1 MTVTM
6 RVRAAVLRHAPAPR
20 PYATSRPLTIE
31 TIDLAP
37 PGPDEVLVR
46 IAGAGLCH
54 SDLSVI
60 NGDRPRPVPLA
71 LGHEASA
78 VVEECGP
85 GVTDLARGDHVVMSF
100 VPTCGTCLPCREG
113 RAALCEPGNA
123 ANGEG
128 TLLSG
133 ARRIRCEGVEV
144 NHHAGVSAF
153 GEYAVVSRHS
163 IVRIDPEIPLIEAA
177 LFGCAVMT
185 GVGAVVN
192 TCGVRMGQSVA
203 VVGLGGV
210 GLSALLGAVACGA
223 GRVVAVDL
231 SEDKLR
237 IARELGATDTY
248 LASDPDAVAQIRSA
262 TQGGVD
268 HALEMAGSVK
278 AFDTAYRITRR
289 GGTTATAGLAH
300 PTQAFTLPAV
310 GLVGEER
317 VVRGSY
323 MGSCVPARDIP
334 RYIAL
339 YRQGRLPVNKLMTGT
354 LALEAINEGFD
365 RLDRGQAVRQ
375 VIAL

>member
-1 MTVTM
+1 
-6 RVRAAVLRHAPAPR
+6 
-20 PYATSRPLTIE
+20 
-31 TIDLAP
+31 
-37 PGPDEVLVR
+37 
-46 IAGAGLCH
+46 
-54 SDLSVI
+54 
-60 NGDRPRPVPLA
+60 
-71 LGHEASA
+71 
-78 VVEECGP
+78 
-85 GVTDLARGDHVVMSF
+85 

>member
-1 MTVTM
+1 MSL
-6 RVRAAVLRHAPAPR
+6 RVRAAILHHAPVGR
-20 PYATSRPLTIE
+20 PYAETRPLRIE
-31 TIDLAP
+31 TIELDP
-37 PGPDEVLVR
+37 PGPDEVLVK

-60 NGDRPRPVPLA
+60 NGDRVRPVPVA
-71 LGHEASA
+71 LGHEASGI
-78 VVEECGP
+78 VEEPGP
-85 GVTDLARGDHVVMSF
+85 GVTDLKRGDHVVMSF
-100 VPTCGTCLPCREG
+100 VPTCGGCAPCREG
-113 RAALCEPGNA
+113 RGALCEPGNA
-123 ANGEG
+123 ANASG

-133 ARRIRCEGVEV
+133 AKRIRCDGAEV
-144 NHHAGVSAF
+144 SHHSGVSAF
-153 GEYAVVSRHS
+153 GEYAVISRRS
-163 IVRIDPEIPLIEAA
+163 IVKIDPEVPLVEAA

-192 TCGVRMGQSVA
+192 TCQVRMGQSVA

-210 GLSALLGAVACGA
+210 GLSALIGAVACGA

-237 IARELGATDTY
+237 VARELGATDTF
-248 LASDPDAVAQIRSA
+248 LASDPDAVAAIRDA
-262 TQGGVD
+262 TDGGVD
-268 HALEMAGSVK
+268 VALEMAGSVK

-289 GGTTATAGLAH
+289 GGTTATAGLANPNH
-300 PTQAFTLPAV
+300 SFTLPPV

-334 RYIAL
+334 RYIAM

-354 LALEAINEGFD
+354 LTLDQINEGFD
-365 RLDRGQAVRQ
+365 RLDRGEAIRQ
-375 VIAL
+375 VIAM

>member
-1 MTVTM
+1 M
-6 RVRAAVLRHAPAPR
+6 RVRAAVLRHAPAAR

-113 RAALCEPGNA
+113 RAALCAPGNA

-133 ARRIRCEGVEV
+133 ARRIRCDGVEV

>member
-1 MTVTM
+1 M

>member
-1 MTVTM
+1 M
-6 RVRAAVLRHAPAPR
+6 RVRAAVLHHAPVAR

-31 TIDLAP
+31 TVDLAP
-37 PGPDEVLVR
+37 PGPDEVLVK

-60 NGDRPRPVPLA
+60 NGDRQRPVPVA

-85 GVTDLARGDHVVMSF
+85 GVADLARGDHVVMSF
-100 VPTCGTCLPCREG
+100 VPTCGGCMPCREG
-113 RAALCEPGNA
+113 RGALCEPGNA
-123 ANGEG
+123 ANGLG

-133 ARRIRCEGVEV
+133 ARRIRCDGVEV
-144 NHHAGVSAF
+144 HHHSGVSAF
-153 GEYAVVSRHS
+153 GEYAVVSRRS
-163 IVRIDPEIPLIEAA
+163 IVRIDPEIPLLEAA

-210 GLSALLGAVACGA
+210 GLSALLGAVASGA

-289 GGTTATAGLAH
+289 GGTTATAGLAN
-300 PTQAFTLPAV
+300 PSQVLTLPPV

-339 YRQGRLPVNKLMTGT
+339 YRQGRLPVDKLMTGT
-354 LALEAINEGFD
+354 LTLDAINEGFD
-365 RLDRGQAVRQ
+365 RLDQGQAIRQ
-375 VIAL
+375 VIAM

>member
-1 MTVTM
+1 M
-6 RVRAAVLRHAPAPR
+6 RVRAAVLRHAPAAR